1 MSVPID
7 RLSLRNRPS
16 GFPLMRQYWGKLLFA
31 HWSVSPELLRR
42 LLPPQVQL
50 DTFEGHA
57 YVGVVP
63 FTMWGIRALF
73 LPPIPGTSAF
83 HELNV
88 RTYVH
93 YNGVPGV
100 YFLSLDAAHR
110 LAVWG
115 ARAFYYLPYF
125 NADMNLQQDGDA
137 IHYRSARTD
146 APPADLEARWTIGA
160 PLPEAQPS
168 SLEFFLTERYCLYVA
183 NEGQL
188 YRSRIFHTPWPLR
201 TATLQEWNSTMLES
215 HGLPTPEGAPLVHY
229 AEEICAD
236 IWPLRRVRVRA
247 NLQLA
252 TATQI
257 G

>member
-1 MSVPID
+1 MSIPID
-7 RLSLRNRPS
+7 RLSLRTRPH
-16 GFPLMRQYWGKLLFA
+16 GFPLMQQYWGKLLFA
-31 HWSVSPELLRR
+31 HWWLPPELVRPLI
-42 LLPPQVQL
+42 PPQLQL
-50 DTFEGHA
+50 DLWEGRA

-63 FTMWGIRALF
+63 FTMWGIRASF

-93 YNGVPGV
+93 YNGLPGV

-115 ARAFYYLPYF
+115 ARNFYYLPYF
-125 NADMNLQQDGDA
+125 NADMDLQQTGRE
-137 IHYRSARTD
+137 IRYRSTRTD
-146 APPADLEARWTIGA
+146 EPPAALAARWTIGE
-160 PLPEAQPS
+160 PLPEAQPGT
-168 SLEFFLTERYCLYVA
+168 LEFFLTERYCLYVA
-183 NEGQL
+183 RDGEL
-188 YRSRIFHTPWPLR
+188 YRSRIFHPPWPLHS
-201 TATLQEWNSTMLES
+201 ATLNEWQSTMLEA
-215 HGLPTPEGAPLVHY
+215 HGLAQPESDPLLHY

-252 TATQI
+252 TATQT